1 MFNKKKNK
9 NEVIIED
16 DDSKFVIYQE
26 FRAEEHIAEKR
37 KFRPSQ
43 VASPYYGTS
52 VVDQKTYI
60 DNSGYNDVDDAY
72 DYLRDESSKHLT
84 DEDII
89 KKHGSLYHEFQI
101 LDNEKLKNMGGGE
114 YDPNRNERFKPT
126 QTNRTT
132 LLDSFI
138 SSDIDSLDDKPE
150 EVNVNLVEE
159 NPELNLE
166 NLAEQ
171 IENNEEPELKI
182 HIDLDDEPSDDNFEF
197 NSYDSNMPKPTQAN
211 IPSFLIKN
219 EDEEINRD
227 RETLKKIKNDVDS
240 STLEF
245 DNIPTMETPDLFFD
259 DEAKPLVS
267 EEEKNYK
274 NPAVS
279 KEMSIEDAI
288 RMSKGGTVVPGHEGE
303 NTVRGIENI
312 QKKREEEKVQ
322 APEVKAEAPKPEA
335 PSFKVEARKE
345 EKPKKEVNKYK
356 GYKVPYKKLF
366 PKNENGVDLHPLWL
380 EEKKNVIND
389 TLKAF
394 GIEGEVVA
402 YTKGPAFTL
411 YEVGVATG
419 VNVKKFTN
427 IVDNLKMVLKAS
439 SIRLQIPIP
448 GKATV
453 GIEAPND
460 KADVVNF
467 GDICSDSFLLDGKP
481 LNVVLGKNIDGSP
494 VYQNIT
500 SMPHCLIAGA
510 TQSGKSVC
518 INTILCSLITKNSP
532 ERLKLILVDPK
543 KVEMSFYEDIP
554 HLATPVLTEPD
565 EAGEALKWACT
576 EMDRRYQIFAR
587 NRVRN
592 ISDYIKKQEENKEL
606 NLENLP
612 YYVVVVDEFNDL
624 IMQCGSEVN
633 DSIVRLGQ
641 KARACGIHVILAT
654 QRPTADIV
662 NGTIKANFPCRIAF
676 RVASGTDSSV
686 ILDETGAEELLGR
699 GDMIIKNNGNP
710 IRAQGAYISDS
721 EIEGLCN
728 YLTQS
733 YEPDYVFT
741 HDELRDSIARS
752 QSGNSSGAQQGK
764 ANSESEE
771 LIESVARFCVDSQAC
786 SINAIQNQFGLGF
799 NRASRVVSILEE
811 RGIVSPKQGTKPR
824 DILVDSFKLDQM
836 FGQQQ

>member
-1 MFNKKKNK
+1 MFGKKKK
-9 NEVIIED
+9 QEEILIED
-16 DDSKFVIYQE
+16 NDENFEIFQE
-26 FRAEEHIAEKR
+26 YRADEHIAERR
-37 KFRPSQ
+37 KFRPTQ
-43 VASPYYGTS
+43 VASPYFGTHVADKKS
-52 VVDQKTYI
+52 FI

-72 DYLRDESSKHLT
+72 DYLRDEEAKHLSK
-84 DEDII
+84 EDVI
-89 KKHGSLYHEFQI
+89 KKHGSEYYEFQI
-101 LDNEKLKNMGGGE
+101 LDNEKLKEIGGGE
-114 YDPNRNERFKPT
+114 YDDSKLQKIKPKQVNRST
-126 QTNRTT
+126 M
-132 LLDSFI
+132 LDSLI
-138 SSDIDSLDDKPE
+138 SSDVSELEDFEEKEDNLSLDFDNNTESSSE
-150 EVNVNLVEE
+150 EYD
-159 NPELNLE
+159 
-166 NLAEQ
+166 
-171 IENNEEPELKI
+171 EPEFKI
-182 HIDLDDEPSDDNFEF
+182 HIDLDEDMEEDSKEFSFNGYDESLAK
-197 NSYDSNMPKPTQAN
+197 PKQAN

-219 EDEEINRD
+219 EAEEKNND
-227 RETLKKIKNDVDS
+227 REALKQIKKNVDS
-240 STLEF
+240 SDLSF
-245 DNIPTMETPDLFFD
+245 DNVPNLKTPNLFFD
-259 DEAKPLVS
+259 DDVTKPELTQ
-267 EEEKNYK
+267 EEKNYK

-303 NTVRGIENI
+303 NTVRGIDNI
-312 QKKREEEKVQ
+312 SRVSHKPTPVDAK
-322 APEVKAEAPKPEA
+322 PEVI
-335 PSFKVEARKE
+335 
-345 EKPKKEVNKYK
+345 EKPKQQEKPKPKVEVNKYK
-356 GYKVPYKKLF
+356 NYKVPYKKLF
-366 PKNENGVDLHPLWL
+366 PKSEGDVDLHPQWL
-380 EEKKNVIND
+380 EEKKTIINE

-419 VNVKKFTN
+419 VNVKKFGN
-427 IVDNLKMVLKAS
+427 IVDNLKMVLKAP

-460 KADVVNF
+460 KADVVKF

-481 LNVVLGKNIDGSP
+481 LNVVLGKNIDGTP
-494 VYQNIT
+494 VYENIT

-576 EMDRRYQIFAR
+576 EMDRRYQVFQR

-592 ISDYIKKQEENKEL
+592 IGDYIQKQKDHPEF

-612 YYVVVVDEFNDL
+612 YYVIIVDEFNDL

-676 RVASGTDSSV
+676 RVASSVDSSV

-721 EIEGLCN
+721 EIEGICS
-728 YLTQS
+728 YLTTS

-741 HDELRDSIARS
+741 HEELRDSIARS
-752 QSGNSSGAQQGK
+752 QGSSGNGGAGSGK
-764 ANSESEE
+764 ANTESEE
-771 LIESVARFCVDSQAC
+771 LIESVARFCVDGQAC

-799 NRASRVVSILEE
+799 NRASRVVAILEE
-811 RGIVSPKQGTKPR
+811 RGIVSPKAGTKPR
-824 DILVDSFKLDQM
+824 DILVDSFQLDQI
-836 FGQQQ
+836 FGSQN

>member
-1 MFNKKKNK
+1 MFTKKKK
-9 NEVIIED
+9 QEAVIIED
-16 DDSKFVIYQE
+16 NDENFEIFQE
-26 FRAEEHIAEKR
+26 YRADEHIAERR
-37 KFRPSQ
+37 KFRPTQ
-43 VASPYYGTS
+43 VASPYFGTHVADKKS
-52 VVDQKTYI
+52 FI

-72 DYLRDESSKHLT
+72 DYLRDEEAKHLSK
-84 DEDII
+84 EDVI
-89 KKHGSLYHEFQI
+89 KKHGSEYYEFQI
-101 LDNEKLKNMGGGE
+101 LDNEKLKEIGGGE
-114 YDPNRNERFKPT
+114 YDDSKLQKIKPKQVNRST
-126 QTNRTT
+126 M
-132 LLDSFI
+132 LDSLI
-138 SSDIDSLDDKPE
+138 ASNVDELDIDDDT
-150 EVNVNLVEE
+150 NSNT
-159 NPELNLE
+159 NDDISFDSNLE
-166 NLAEQ
+166 QMNT
-171 IENNEEPELKI
+171 ENDEPEFKI
-182 HIDLDDEPSDDNFEF
+182 HIDLDEDIEDEPKDFSF
-197 NSYDSNMPKPTQAN
+197 NGYDESLDKPKQAN

-219 EDEEINRD
+219 EKEEKDND
-227 RETLKKIKNDVDS
+227 REALKQIKNDVDS
-240 STLEF
+240 SDLSF
-245 DNIPTMETPDLFFD
+245 DNVPNLKTPNLFFD
-259 DEAKPLVS
+259 DDVKKPDLT
-267 EEEKNYK
+267 EEQKNYK

-303 NTVRGIENI
+303 NTVRGLDNI
-312 QKKREEEKVQ
+312 SRVSKPKEDISLRNNAQEMNSMPKPEPKK
-322 APEVKAEAPKPEA
+322 EAPKP
-335 PSFKVEARKE
+335 KV
-345 EKPKKEVNKYK
+345 EVNKYK
-356 GYKVPYKKLF
+356 NYKVPYKKLF
-366 PKNENGVDLHPLWL
+366 PKSDGNIDLHPQWL
-380 EEKKNVIND
+380 EEKKTIINE

-394 GIEGEVVA
+394 GIDGEVVA

-419 VNVKKFTN
+419 VNVKKFGN
-427 IVDNLKMVLKAS
+427 IVDNLKMVLKAP

-460 KADVVNF
+460 KADVVKF

-481 LNVVLGKNIDGSP
+481 LNVVLGKNIDGTP
-494 VYQNIT
+494 VYENIT

-532 ERLKLILVDPK
+532 EQLKLILVDPK

-576 EMDRRYQIFAR
+576 EMDRRYMVFQR

-592 ISDYIKKQEENKEL
+592 IGDYIQKQKDHPEL

-612 YYVVVVDEFNDL
+612 YYVIIVDEFNDL

-676 RVASGTDSSV
+676 RVASSVDSSV

-721 EIEGLCN
+721 EIEGICS
-728 YLTQS
+728 YLTTS

-741 HDELRDSIARS
+741 HEELRDSLQKS
-752 QSGNSSGAQQGK
+752 QGGASGGSSSGK

-771 LIESVARFCVDSQAC
+771 LIESVARFCVDGQAC

-799 NRASRVVSILEE
+799 NSASRVVAILEE
-811 RGIVSPKQGTKPR
+811 RGIVSPKAGTKPR
-824 DILVDSFKLDQM
+824 DILVDSFQLDQI
-836 FGQQQ
+836 FGSSD